1 MSNPFVI
8 EAPIGWKKVPMWTIA
23 TRKDRKGYPDAELL
37 SVYREYGVIRKRDR
51 DDNHNVESEDLGN
64 YKFVKKGDLV
74 LNKMKTWQGS
84 LGVSPYEGIVSPAY
98 FTCEL
103 SEDVY
108 APFIHYL
115 LRSQPY
121 IAMYGAAS
129 KGIRVGQWD
138 LPFEEFRDLPVLLP
152 DVEVQ
157 QKIAVYLDRSISKI
171 DLTVELITRLGIEL
185 RELRASVID
194 SLFPFAGV
202 KGFEDIREN
211 AELSGWQV
219 CALGRLGKRVSHK
232 GFSHLESLSVY
243 LNLGVIPRSSRNDNK
258 NELGADMSNYQRVQK
273 GDLVFNKLRTW
284 QGGFGV
290 AQQEGI
296 VSPAYFVFRFNE
308 DKVIPEFIDL
318 LLKSP
323 IFLSEITR
331 FTKWMPPSQFDTSWD
346 DLKSLVCSFPSIS
359 EQEIILEKS
368 KIVEQ
373 VRSLEKELT
382 FLLGRVEELKSAIIT
397 HAVTGRLESGA
408 EGMNTL

>member
-1 MSNPFVI
+1 MSNPFSI
-8 EAPIGWKKVPMWTIA
+8 EVPNGWKRVPMWTIA

-64 YKFVKKGDLV
+64 YKFVKEGDLV

-103 SEDVY
+103 SKDIHP
-108 APFIHYL
+108 PFIHYL

-152 DVEVQ
+152 EIENQ
-157 QKIAVYLDRSISKI
+157 QKIAVYLDQVNSRIDTSIELIKR
-171 DLTVELITRLGIEL
+171 LGVELK
-185 RELRASVID
+185 ELRASVID
-194 SLFPFAGV
+194 SLFPFAGSRN
-202 KGFEDIREN
+202 FEDFHQIKEH
-211 AELSGWQV
+211 SDWQV
-219 CALGRLGKRVSHK
+219 CALGRLGKRVSQK
-232 GFSHLESLSVY
+232 GFSRLEPLSVY

-258 NELGADMSNYQRVQK
+258 NELGADLSNYQRVQK

-296 VSPAYFVFRFNE
+296 VSPAYFVFRI
-308 DKVIPEFIDL
+308 DQGKVLPEFVDL
-318 LLKSP
+318 LFKSP
-323 IFLSEITR
+323 VYLSEITR

-346 DLKSLVCSFPSIS
+346 DLKNLLCVFPTIS
-359 EQEIILEKS
+359 MQEKILEKS
-368 KIVEQ
+368 KVVEH
-373 VRSLEKELT
+373 VRLLEGKLN
-382 FLLGRVEELKSAIIT
+382 FLLGRVEELRNSIIT
-397 HAVTGRLESGA
+397 GAVTGRSGDGV
-408 EGMNTL
+408 EGQHRI